1 MKTKRARQHIAPY
14 SVTPRRA
21 LKEVGSHGKRQVS
34 PFAIH
39 QCETGLN
46 VDVDCNA
53 QILFRSKT
61 YLAIFDSSGD
71 VRDTQIGCTSEG
83 AIVVKANPVFDQ
95 KVTCANVTALQP
107 SAELFC
113 SRLAR
118 RCESFRIFQYL
129 DPTPTVAATGATAGL
144 LSTLASLV
152 TPTPTAVIAAAAP
165 QTTLTYLAIGL
176 GSAGAL
182 GTVGLAGYGAYKLGS
197 WLCEDNNQIHPQESA

>member
-21 LKEVGSHGKRQVS
+21 LKEVGSHEGKVVRNAGPARPSLAECYSGQPVS
-34 PFAIH
+34 IA
-39 QCETGLN
+39 
-46 VDVDCNA
+46 
-53 QILFRSKT
+53 
-61 YLAIFDSSGD
+61 
-71 VRDTQIGCTSEG
+71 
-83 AIVVKANPVFDQ
+83 
-95 KVTCANVTALQP
+95 
-107 SAELFC
+107 
-113 SRLAR
+113 
-118 RCESFRIFQYL
+118 CESAQLFYSQSLYVNDSIQGFGCASDGSVAPVDHLQGFCALLESLPDVEGNCTIIAQECQEWNDYHYPKSSSSINPS
-129 DPTPTVAATGATAGL
+129 PTIAATGATVGL